1 MPQAQPQPFPTVEGS
16 LRCGSLSVK
25 ELADRFG
32 TPLYLYDFQHI
43 RDRVETFRQAFE
55 GLDLLLAYSVKANGN
70 LGLLRR
76 LGELGVGADI
86 VSGGELYR
94 ALKAGIQPG
103 KIVFAGV
110 GKTDDELKAGLDAR
124 IYSFNVET
132 VSELHRLEEMA
143 REREGRAPF
152 GIRINPDILS
162 PTPHEY
168 TRTGHAESK
177 FGLPVQV
184 AVGMYRW
191 AATRPHLQIRGID
204 VHIGSQI
211 VEPGPYKRALRSVL
225 EVVHLLKKE
234 GIHLKYLDLGGGY
247 GIPYDGEGMDILAMG
262 RELAPLVKSSGLRL
276 VLEPGRSMVGSAG
289 LLVTRV
295 LAVKVA
301 GAKTFV
307 ITDAGMTELLRPSHY
322 GAYHGIRPVVEQE
335 GREMR
340 VVDVV
345 GPVCETGDFLALD
358 REMPLPKRGE
368 LLGVES
374 AGAYGFVMAS
384 NYNARP
390 RPPEVLVDGDE
401 VALVRERESYEDLV
415 RGELPG

>member
-1 MPQAQPQPFPTVEGS
+1 
-16 LRCGSLSVK
+16 
-25 ELADRFG
+25 
-32 TPLYLYDFQHI
+32 
-43 RDRVETFRQAFE
+43 
-55 GLDLLLAYSVKANGN
+55 
-70 LGLLRR
+70 
-76 LGELGVGADI
+76 
-86 VSGGELYR
+86 
-94 ALKAGIQPG
+94 LKAGIQPG

-110 GKTDDELKAGLDAR
+110 GKTDHELKAGLDAR

-132 VSELHRLEEMA
+132 VSELNRLEEMA
-143 REREGRAPF
+143 RERGGRAPF

-234 GIHLKYLDLGGGY
+234 GIQLKYLDLGGGY
-247 GIPYDGEGMDILAMG
+247 GIPYYGEGMDILAMG
-262 RELAPLVKSSGLRL
+262 RELTPLVKSSGLQL

-322 GAYHGIRPVVEQE
+322 GAFHGVRPVVEQA

-358 REMPLPKRGE
+358 REMPLPKPGE

-401 VALVRERESYEDLV
+401 VVLVRERESYEDLV
-415 RGELPG
+415 RGERME

>member
-16 LRCGSLSVK
+16 LRCGSLGVK

>member
-1 MPQAQPQPFPTVEGS
+1 MPQAQPHPFPMVGGL
-16 LRCGSLSVK
+16 LRCRSFTVK

-43 RDRVETFRQAFE
+43 RDRVETFREAFE

-70 LGLLRR
+70 LGILSR
-76 LGELGVGADI
+76 LGALGVGADI
-86 VSGGELYR
+86 VSGGELHR
-94 ALKAGIQPG
+94 ALKAGMQPG

-143 REREGRAPF
+143 RERGGRAPF

-234 GIHLKYLDLGGGY
+234 GIRLKYLDLGGGY

-262 RELAPLVKSSGLRL
+262 RELTPLVKSSGLQL

-322 GAYHGIRPVVEQE
+322 GAYHGVRPVAEQE

-358 REMPLPKRGE
+358 REMPLPKPGE

-401 VALVRERESYEDLV
+401 VVLVRERESYEDLV
-415 RGELPG
+415 RGERME

>member
-1 MPQAQPQPFPTVEGS
+1 MPPPESQPFPTTDGL
-16 LRCGSLSVK
+16 LRCGAFSVK
-25 ELADRFG
+25 ELADRYG
-32 TPLYLYDFQHI
+32 TPLYLYNFDFI
-43 RDRVETFRQAFE
+43 RHRVRTFQEAFE
-55 GLDLLLAYSVKANGN
+55 GVDLHLAYSVKANGN
-70 LGLLRR
+70 LGLLSR
-76 LGELGVGADI
+76 LGSLGVGADI
-86 VSGGELYR
+86 VSGGELFR

-110 GKTDDELKAGLDAR
+110 GKTMEELRAGLDAR

-132 VSELHRLEEMA
+132 MGELYRLEELA
-143 REREGRAPF
+143 RERGGRAPF
-152 GIRINPDILS
+152 GVRINPDILS

-184 AVGMYRW
+184 AVGLYRW
-191 AATRPHLQIRGID
+191 AASRPHLQIRGID

-211 VEPGPYKRALRSVL
+211 VEPRPYKRALRSVL
-225 EVVHLLKKE
+225 DVVRLLKKE
-234 GIHLKYLDLGGGY
+234 GIHLQYLDLGGGF
-247 GIPYDGEGMDILAMG
+247 GIPYDGEGMDIPAMG
-262 RELAPLVKSSGLRL
+262 RELVSLLKGSDLRL
-276 VLEPGRSMVGSAG
+276 VLEPGRSLVGAAG

-295 LAVKVA
+295 LGVKVA

-322 GAYHGIRPVVEQE
+322 GAYHGIRPVMEEE
-335 GREMR
+335 GREIR

-345 GPVCETGDFLALD
+345 GPVCETGDFLAKD
-358 REMPLPKRGE
+358 RELALPKAGE

-390 RPPEVLVDGDE
+390 RPPEVLVEGDQ
-401 VALVRERESYEDLV
+401 AFLVRERETYEDLV
-415 RGELPG
+415 RGEVIP